1 MAGPVPADR
10 SLALGGDDLPLEM
23 PAYADP
29 PEPLPVF
36 TKLQASALRLFAA
49 KGYDGAHVSD
59 IARGAGIRKSSVY
72 AHCQS
77 KEDLFMGLLRRVM
90 GRELR
95 VMCGMLVE
103 GGLLDGLNR
112 YFVSLKDRLDEDPP
126 CYRFLLRSV
135 YTPPLDLSE
144 PVSALG
150 MEFFPDLIE
159 LFKRALADHGAVPES
174 LDLLAEATLSVM
186 DSVHVASLYCPQFF
200 GKRLDAVWA
209 MYEKLVSSP

>member
-1 MAGPVPADR
+1 
-10 SLALGGDDLPLEM
+10 LALDI

-49 KGYDGAHVSD
+49 RGYDGAHVSD

-72 AHCQS
+72 AHCKS

-90 GRELR
+90 ERELR
-95 VMCGMLVE
+95 IMCAWFTEDGILA
-103 GGLLDGLNR
+103 GLRR
-112 YFVSLKDRLDEDPP
+112 YFVSLKDRLEEDPP

-135 YTPPLDLSE
+135 YTPPLEMSQS
-144 PVSALG
+144 VSTLG
-150 MEFFPDLIE
+150 MEFFPDLLDI
-159 LFKRALADHGAVPES
+159 FKRAFADRGVAEES
-174 LDLLAEATLSVM
+174 LAPLAEATLGVM

-200 GKRLDAVWA
+200 DRRLEAVWT
-209 MYEKLVSSP
+209 MYERHVTGS

>member
-1 MAGPVPADR
+1 
-10 SLALGGDDLPLEM
+10 M

-36 TKLQASALRLFAA
+36 TRLHASALRLFAS

-90 GRELR
+90 DRELR
-95 VMCGMLVE
+95 IMCAMLIE
-103 GGLLDGLNR
+103 NGILGGLRR
-112 YFVSLKDRLDEDPP
+112 YFVTLKDRLEEDPP

-135 YTPPLDLSE
+135 YTPPLEMSRA
-144 PVSALG
+144 VFSLG
-150 MEFFPDLIE
+150 MEFFPDLTE
-159 LFKRALADHGAVPES
+159 LFRKALEDRGVRPDR
-174 LDLLAEATLSVM
+174 LDQLAEATLGVM
-186 DSVHVASLYCPQFF
+186 DSVHVASLYCPQAFDR
-200 GKRLDAVWA
+200 RLDAVWT
-209 MYEKLVSSP
+209 MYERHLIDS